1 MTSSLA
7 ARRLALT
14 SAHAAA
20 SLAVH
25 APQLTDAFARNLPAA
40 ADIVG
45 RRLRGALVREGLVA
59 AGPGDRVHAFHRVEY
74 DSAGADD
81 PAELLP
87 EHLTGNAS
95 GFAAELR
102 NAVVNLAIAMARPGP
117 ARPHDPG
124 GDPDEQAVAGERL
137 AVAGHNLHPC
147 GRTRLGWDT
156 SDVLAHDLEAGH
168 TRLGFVAVRD
178 HLHLGDDVGAAL
190 REAYPQLPAAEPG
203 YRLQPVHAWQRD
215 TVLPARYGDLLRA
228 GDLRILP
235 DELDAVPTAA
245 LRTLLLPAA
254 ADGRRR
260 YVKVSLDIQVTSTRR
275 SISIASTRNGPV
287 LSELLHRLVAEDPHA
302 DRLLLMAETAGA
314 AVPVGSGRDLAAIVR
329 DGLTGRLRPGERAVP
344 GGALPFVAAGLV
356 SAYAATTVRP
366 DDAAAAGGF
375 LDAYARLVLPPLLRL
390 ALRGVA
396 LEAHLQNCLPTFV
409 GGVPHRLAVRD
420 FAGLRLHP
428 GRLAAAGHEV
438 TLWPGSVVGTGDT
451 GVLRAKLG
459 YTMFQA
465 HLGELIIRLGESHGL
480 DEDAAWR
487 IVRAVVDETY
497 DGSPAARA
505 DHAAFTAPSV
515 PHKALVRM
523 RLAGGG
529 DEYFPVRNPLHA
541 PA

>member
-25 APQLTDAFARNLPAA
+25 APQLTDAFARHLPAA

-45 RRLRGALVREGLVA
+45 RRLRGALVREGLVP

-87 EHLTGNAS
+87 AQLTGNAS

-102 NAVVNLAIAMARPGP
+102 NAVVNLAIAMARSTDP
-117 ARPHDPG
+117 ANRAG
-124 GDPDEQAVAGERL
+124 SDPDEQAIAGERL

-178 HLHLGDDVGAAL
+178 ELHLGDDVGAAL
-190 REAYPQLPAAEPG
+190 RLAYPQLPEPEPG

-254 ADGRRR
+254 ADGSRR

-287 LSELLHRLVAEDPHA
+287 LSALLHRLVAEDPHA

-356 SAYAATTVRP
+356 SAYAATTVRR
-366 DDAAAAGGF
+366 DDAGAAGSF

-396 LEAHLQNCLPTFV
+396 LEAHLQNCLPIFV
-409 GGVPHRLAVRD
+409 GGVPSRLAVRD

-451 GVLRAKLG
+451 AVLRAKLG

-487 IVRAVVDETY
+487 SVRAVVDETY